1 MKKTV
6 FFLFVLL
13 FSAFSFAQRYQEGD
27 TLKIRVH
34 HKTDMTTHG
43 SSDDWGL
50 FPSGD
55 LSFQKI
61 TMHYT
66 LGCASGGCGEWDYTT
81 KIELLRPS
89 SKLDS
94 TNAPEKIGYELARL
108 MTPYG
113 NYMNVGLFG
122 FNNDWSIT
130 HSFDVTDFAPFLKDS
145 VEIRAFYDGW
155 SSGFSVTLDFE
166 MIVGTPPRDVIS
178 INNLWKGYYKYENS
192 EDFETR
198 FLYPLNYK
206 FSKNEKAAAIKFI
219 PSGHG
224 FVNED
229 ACAEFCSR
237 YYNLKINQEKL
248 FTANMWNDKC
258 GSNPTYP
265 QAGTWIYN
273 RANWCPG
280 LPCKIFIHEITPYI
294 NYKDSVEIDFD
305 IEDYIWNGEQGP
317 FYYIESQIF
326 TYGKPNFSQDAEMID
341 IIAPSRKNAYARHN
355 PIFKK
360 PIIVVRNS
368 GSKPI
373 AKMNIEYGVVG
384 YKTEQFTWTGNLNFM
399 ESDTIVLP
407 TFEWENAKNQIFEA
421 KIVSTN
427 LKKDQN
433 PKNNS
438 LRSEIQNINTINTEK
453 IVIELKTN
461 LASEENAWEIRDC
474 EGKLIASRSDLDS
487 NQLYRDTVALIN
499 NQCYVFEL
507 TDSGGD
513 GLSFFNNKHGNGH
526 IWIRKAESDE
536 FVKIFNANFGN
547 KIEYV
552 FQVNTELKPDKKEA
566 TPDFHLYPN
575 PAKTRIMVET
585 SLFIPNQIVVKDKND
600 KMVNNSFTILDEST
614 FIVNLS
620 GLEKG
625 NYTITLHSDKNQI
638 TKEFV
643 IE

>member
-13 FSAFSFAQRYQEGD
+13 FSAFSFAQRYHEGD

-34 HKTDMTTHG
+34 DKTDMTTHG
-43 SSDDWGL
+43 NSDAWGL
-50 FPSGD
+50 FPSDD
-55 LSFQKI
+55 LSFRKI

-81 KIELLRPS
+81 KIELLRPTG
-89 SKLDS
+89 KLDS
-94 TNAPEKIGYELARL
+94 TNAPEKIGFELARL

-155 SSGFSVTLDFE
+155 SSGFSVSLNFE

-206 FSKNEKAAAIKFI
+206 FSKNEKAATIKFI

-224 FVNED
+224 FVNDD

-280 LPCKIFIHEITPYI
+280 LPCKIFVHEITPYI

-305 IEDYIWNGEQGP
+305 IENYTWNGEQGP

-326 TYGKPNFSQDAEMID
+326 TYGKPNFSKDAEMID

-368 GSKPI
+368 GKKTI
-373 AKMNIEYGVVG
+373 TKMDIEYGVVG
-384 YKTEQFTWTGNLNFM
+384 FETDQYTWTGNLAFM
-399 ESDTIVLP
+399 EVDTITLP
-407 TFEWENAKNQIFEA
+407 KFDWQNTKNQIFEA

-433 PKNNS
+433 PQNNS

-487 NQLYRDTVALIN
+487 NHLYRDTLALKN
-499 NQCYVFEL
+499 NQCYVFKL

-513 GLSFFNNKHGNGH
+513 GLSFFNNKKGNGH
-526 IWIRKAESDE
+526 IWIRKAESDG

-547 KIEYV
+547 KIEYI
-552 FQVNTELKPDKKEA
+552 FQVDTGFMPDNKET
-566 TPDFHLYPN
+566 TPVFHLYPN

-585 SLFIPNQIVVKDKND
+585 SQFVPKQIVVKDKND
-600 KMVNNSFTILDEST
+600 KMVSNSFTILDEST

-620 GLEKG
+620 DLEKG
-625 NYTITLHSDKNQI
+625 NYTITLHSDENQI